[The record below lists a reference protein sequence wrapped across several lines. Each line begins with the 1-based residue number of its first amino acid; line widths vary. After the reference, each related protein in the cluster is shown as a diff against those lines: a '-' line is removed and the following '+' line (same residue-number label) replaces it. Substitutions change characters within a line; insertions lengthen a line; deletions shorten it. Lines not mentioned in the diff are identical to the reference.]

1 LPNKTRAEVI
11 EMSAVKQK
19 PNVKVV
25 QISNDL
31 LDLAFERAVETLKMA
46 RAWMCRRRSPY
57 PYFAPLVSLFRF
69 VKVIGCDTI
78 AVDKWARIY
87 FNPFFVLSFHNKF
100 PEEITENSLRQFLNS
115 YDSGDYPY
123 PILVEILRHEV
134 EHLFRQH
141 FRRADLLGLSSPD
154 ELEKWNVAGDLE
166 INQHIHFPPLQPLM
180 MTPEKLGLPDGLSAE
195 EYYFKIPDQVLKRQG
210 TGGGTIIQVSGHN
223 YPTLPDRL
231 DEGGSGAGVPKDY
244 ELDPNDPES
253 RGASEAQLTSRL
265 EETARQIKEHA
276 KNRGTVPADLIELA
290 EKILNPKLN
299 WRQILAHLVRKART
313 NAARGKEDYTFLQP
327 NRRDEAYRPFI
338 IPAMVQY
345 ENNAIA
351 AILDTSGSMSMS
363 EIERAMGEIL
373 GIARQG
379 NIKVD
384 VYMCDAAVHKIVR
397 DVKTFSQIREVVG
410 RGGTDMVEG
419 INRAL
424 QERRRRRYHAIVV
437 LTDGYSPFPQD
448 PTPVP
453 LIICLVGKNHEDKN
467 KMPKWAKV
475 VEVTE

>member
-1 LPNKTRAEVI
+1 
-11 EMSAVKQK
+11 
-19 PNVKVV
+19 
-25 QISNDL
+25 
-31 LDLAFERAVETLKMA
+31 
-46 RAWMCRRRSPY
+46 
-57 PYFAPLVSLFRF
+57 
-69 VKVIGCDTI
+69 
-78 AVDKWARIY
+78 
-87 FNPFFVLSFHNKF
+87 
-100 PEEITENSLRQFLNS
+100 
-115 YDSGDYPY
+115 
-123 PILVEILRHEV
+123 VEILRHEV

-299 WRQILAHLVRKART
+299 WRQILAQLVRKART